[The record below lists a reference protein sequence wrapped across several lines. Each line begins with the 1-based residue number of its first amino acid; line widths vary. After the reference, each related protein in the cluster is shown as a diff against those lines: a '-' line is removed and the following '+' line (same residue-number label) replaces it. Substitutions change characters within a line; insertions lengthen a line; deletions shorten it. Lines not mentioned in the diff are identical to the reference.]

1 MTLEAHLN
9 RAFEH
14 LISDNVNSTVSIDQ
28 LIESMDLT
36 LLKEM
41 PSDEELNHIRQLA
54 QSYPVAALCIYA
66 HHLDRFYL
74 PAGFN
79 FATVVNFPQGNND
92 LDTCI
97 KEIDKAFK
105 LGVKEIDYVLPHPM
119 YLMGNK
125 HEALSQC
132 DAIAKSCK
140 KYGLTLKIIMETG
153 AFSDLLSIYQLSV
166 ELIEI
171 GCDFLKTSTG
181 KIAQGASLSA
191 AFAIL
196 SAIKD
201 SGKKCGIKIS
211 GGIKTPHQARSY
223 ASLAELI
230 MNKKIHK
237 DWFRLGASSLLDELL
252 TSK

>member
-1 MTLEAHLN
+1 METHLN

-14 LISDNVNSTVSIDQ
+14 LISDDVNSAISIDQ

-36 LLKEM
+36 LLKEN
-41 PSDEELNHIRQLA
+41 PSDEELNHIKQLA
-54 QSYPVAALCIYA
+54 QGYPIAALCVYA
-66 HHLDRFYL
+66 HHLNQFYL

-79 FATVVNFPQGNND
+79 FATVVNFPQGNNK
-92 LDTCI
+92 LDACI
-97 KEIDKAFK
+97 NEIDQAFK
-105 LGVKEIDYVLPHPM
+105 LRVKEIDYVLPYQM
-119 YLMGNK
+119 YLAGNK
-125 HEALSQC
+125 HEALNQC

-140 KYGLTLKIIMETG
+140 KYGLTLKIIIETG
-153 AFSDLLSIYQLSV
+153 AFPDIQSIYQLSN
-166 ELIEI
+166 ELIKI

-181 KIAQGASLSA
+181 KIAHGASLSA

-211 GGIKTPHQARSY
+211 GGIKTPQQALSY

-230 MNKKIHK
+230 INKKISK

-252 TSK
+252 TGN